1 MTWLAETKGEI
12 RPNTALKAEAATLW
26 CEKMSRTVY
35 GHWRYLFVPQ
45 RKFEASIT
53 AGAKSLADLGA
64 SLIVPR
70 PEPQLR
76 LVSLDDVRVKREAFK
91 TKTLLPLYSLKAA
104 AGHFGKG
111 EPVEPE
117 AWVEAAGIGA
127 LDQQMFLAR
136 RQVGRWNRPST
147 TATCSSSARTRQ
159 EPARR
164 ARLACVLRNWLE
176 CGSSGG

>member
-1 MTWLAETKGEI
+1 VTWLSETKGEI

-53 AGAKSLADLGA
+53 AGVKSLADLGA
-64 SLIVPR
+64 SLVVPR
-70 PEPQLR
+70 PAEPQLR
-76 LVSLDDVRVKREAFK
+76 RVSPDDVRVKREAF
-91 TKTLLPLYSLKAA
+91 KTLLPLYSLKAA

-127 LDQQMFLAR
+127 LDPQMFLAR
-136 RQVGRWNRPST
+136 RQVGRWSPPST
-147 TATCSSSARTRQ
+147 TATCSSSARARQ

-164 ARLACVLRNWLE
+164 ARLARVLRNWLE